1 MLWSMAN
8 ARAKGPILP
17 MKIQNIIMLC
27 PRVDI
32 SEVNPVDSPTV
43 LTAEIISNNKS
54 MNVIS
59 LPGRPNKFRSEK
71 VRSSV
76 AINMN
81 AIAINIIVIARSI

>member
-1 MLWSMAN
+1 MAN
-8 ARAKGPILP
+8 ARVRGPILP
-17 MKIQNIIMLC
+17 MNTQNISMLC

-43 LTAEIISNNKS
+43 PTAEIISKNKS

-59 LPGRPNKFRSEK
+59 LPGRPNKLRSER

-81 AIAINIIVIARSI
+81 AIAINIIAIARST

>member
-1 MLWSMAN
+1 MAN
-8 ARAKGPILP
+8 ARVRGPILP
-17 MKIQNIIMLC
+17 MNIQNINMLC

-32 SEVNPVDSPTV
+32 SDVNPVDSPTV
-43 LTAEIISNNKS
+43 PIAEIISKNKS

-59 LPGRPNKFRSEK
+59 LPGSANKFRSER

-81 AIAINIIVIARSI
+81 AIAIKMIVIARST